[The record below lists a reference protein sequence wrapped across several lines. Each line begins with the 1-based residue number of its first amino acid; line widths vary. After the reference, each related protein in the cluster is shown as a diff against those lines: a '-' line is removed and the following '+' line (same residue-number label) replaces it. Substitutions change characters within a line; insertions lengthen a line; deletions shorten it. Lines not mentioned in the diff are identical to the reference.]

1 MWSEERGMA
10 DQDYYRLLGVERTAS
25 KEDIKRAYRRAAKKY
40 HPDLNKDDAKAAE
53 EKFKQVSEAYEVLA
67 DDEKRRIFD
76 QYGAEGLKQQVW
88 GGQGFDWS
96 RFTHVQDIEDIC
108 GRGGFG
114 GSLFQD
120 FFGGPARRRGPAA
133 GRDYQVE
140 VGLTLEEVLRG
151 LRKEIPL
158 TFPTACAS
166 CGGSGAEGG
175 RLTTCMTC
183 GGRGQASSAQ
193 RRGYSQVITITTCPK
208 CRGRGQWPETPCR
221 ACGGSGRVASSRTV
235 SVEIPEGVP
244 DGVQLR
250 VQGRGEAGET
260 GAPPGDLFVVVRV
273 KDHPTFLRDGEDVI
287 MELPVTFSQAA
298 LGGEIEV
305 PTLEGTARLR
315 IPPGTQTHTLLRLRG
330 KGLPRFRAEGRGDQL
345 VRVLVTTP
353 TRLRGEE
360 RKLLEE
366 LGRLERES
374 REKRGVF
381 DRSRSP

>member
-25 KEDIKRAYRRAAKKY
+25 KGGIQRGYR
-40 HPDLNKDDAKAAE
+40 
-53 EKFKQVSEAYEVLA
+53 
-67 DDEKRRIFD
+67 
-76 QYGAEGLKQQVW
+76 
-88 GGQGFDWS
+88 GGPEN
-96 RFTHVQDIEDIC
+96 VPPAQDIEDIF

-193 RRGYSQVITITTCPK
+193 RRGYSQVLTIPTGPK
-208 CRGRGQWPETPCR
+208 CRGRGKWPETPCR
-221 ACGGSGRVASSRTV
+221 ACGGA
-235 SVEIPEGVP
+235 
-244 DGVQLR
+244 
-250 VQGRGEAGET
+250 GRGEAGET

-273 KDHPTFLRDGEDVI
+273 KDHPTFLRDGGDVI

-345 VRVLVTTP
+345 VRGLVTTP
-353 TRLRGEE
+353 TRPPGG
-360 RKLLEE
+360 
-366 LGRLERES
+366 GRTAR
-374 REKRGVF
+374 
-381 DRSRSP
+381 

>member
-96 RFTHVQDIEDIC
+96 RFTHVQDIEDIF

-114 GSLFQD
+114 GALFPD
-120 FFGGPARRRGPAA
+120 FFGGR
-133 GRDYQVE
+133 
-140 VGLTLEEVLRG
+140 
-151 LRKEIPL
+151 
-158 TFPTACAS
+158 
-166 CGGSGAEGG
+166 
-175 RLTTCMTC
+175 
-183 GGRGQASSAQ
+183 AQ

-287 MELPVTFSQAA
+287 MELPVSFSQAA

-345 VRVLVTTP
+345 VRVLVTPP

-360 RKLLEE
+360 RKLLED